1 VNPRRVVVT
10 GIGIVAPN
18 GIGHKTFWESL
29 AAGRSAVRN
38 VSAFDPSAFPSK
50 IAAEVRDF
58 HPADFTTRP
67 KAKRMARISQFALAA
82 TRLALDDAYLTM
94 TSSLAKRSGV
104 CYGTSGGADVFE
116 TAVRDFALGGVAAL
130 GPLTALEYPPHAPC
144 CYVAIEF
151 GITGPTLSLS
161 SNCCTGL
168 DVIHTAASQIMSGR
182 TAVMLTGSSEA
193 PISPVAFATFCALK
207 ALSVRNAAPEQASR
221 PYDLLRDGLVMSE
234 GAATLVLEDYDHA
247 TARGARIYAEI
258 LGSGSASEAI
268 GMRKGD
274 VTGTIMAE
282 AISAAIRSSR
292 LLPSQI
298 DHVNAHGSSLPDYDV
313 CDSNAFKIALGNHAY
328 RLPISS
334 IKSMI
339 GQPFSA
345 AGTLQTAAAALS
357 ILNQRVPPTI
367 NQEFADPRC
376 DLDYVPNRSRAARI
390 DNVLV
395 NSHSFGGNVS
405 ALVLGRVR

>member
-1 VNPRRVVVT
+1 VHQRRVVVT

-18 GIGHKTFWESL
+18 GIGHKTFWENL
-29 AAGRSAVRN
+29 AAGRSAIRH
-38 VSAFDPSAFPSK
+38 VSAFDPSKFPSK

-58 HPADFTTRP
+58 HPTDFITRSR
-67 KAKRMARISQFALAA
+67 AKRIARISQFALAA
-82 TRLALDDAYLTM
+82 SRLAVADAALTI
-94 TSSLAKRSGV
+94 TPSLALRSGV

-116 TAVRDFALGGVAAL
+116 RAVSDFNVGGVEAL
-130 GPLTALEYPPHAPC
+130 DPLTALEYPPHAPC
-144 CYVAIEF
+144 CYIAIDF

-168 DVIHTAASQIMSGR
+168 DVIHAAAAQIRSGR
-182 TAVMLTGSSEA
+182 TAIMLTGSSEA

-207 ALSVRNAAPEQASR
+207 ALSVRNTAPEEASR
-221 PYDLLRDGLVMSE
+221 PYDLMRDGLVMSE
-234 GAATLVLEDYDHA
+234 GAATLILEDYDHA
-247 TARGARIYAEI
+247 TARGARLYAEI
-258 LGSGSASEAI
+258 LGSSSASESI

-274 VTGTIMAE
+274 ATGIIMAR
-282 AISAAIRSSR
+282 AISAAIRASR
-292 LLPSQI
+292 LLPSHI

-313 CDSNAFKIALGNHAY
+313 CDSNAFKIAFGDHAY
-328 RLPISS
+328 RLPVSS

-357 ILNQRVPPTI
+357 IINQRVPPTT
-367 NQEFADPRC
+367 NQTVADPRC
-376 DLDYVPNRSRAARI
+376 DLDYVPNQSRAARL

-405 ALVLGRVR
+405 ALVISRVR